1 MDLIEPSSVPIQS
14 LIGALVINPNGV
26 EYFITDVRLEL
37 GNFKIV
43 VELEDPSDDLY
54 SATVKFEDL
63 SDWKIQ
69 LGTVSK
75 LHGRTL
81 K

>member
-1 MDLIEPSSVPIQS
+1 MDLIEPSSVPIHS
-14 LIGALVINPNGV
+14 LVGALVINPNGA
-26 EYFITDVRLEL
+26 EYFITDVRFEISS
-37 GNFKIV
+37 FKVV
-43 VELEDPSDDLY
+43 VELEDPADATY
-54 SATVKFEDL
+54 SATVRFEDL